1 MNNMDYRSLAGQY
14 GTPLYVYEGE
24 KIESQYRLL
33 KSCLPESFEVFYSV
47 KCNPLLGVC
56 QLFREL
62 RSGIEVASLGELH
75 MARQAGFNP
84 ADIIFTS
91 PGKSV
96 EELEAA
102 IDCGIYSINVESVE
116 EARLINGIAQGRNA
130 IVRISVRINPNF
142 NFNGAGMKMTGVPTQ
157 FGIDQSEISEAL
169 DAIGSLPYVS
179 LIGIHVFTGTQ
190 MLDADLIVRNVA
202 EVMKLAVELSDT
214 HDFPLQFLD
223 LGGGFGVPYFQGE
236 QHLDTEKLRLGLAE
250 LWEQYGDQL
259 KGTRIGV
266 ESGRFLLA
274 ESGVFL
280 AEVLY
285 VKACKGAKYVVC
297 NGGSNQHASSAFL
310 GRYVRNNFPMHLH
323 GKDEGQMEEV
333 NVVGSLCTPTDVIG
347 QKVQLA
353 KAEPGDLLVVEQS
366 GAYGLTHS
374 PVLFLSHPLPAEIL
388 CYRQKTHVLRER
400 GRAEDFLKGQQSLF
414 DGGAVRDDYAYSI

>member
-1 MNNMDYRSLAGQY
+1 MNEVDYRSLAKQY

-24 KIESQYRLL
+24 KIESRYRLL
-33 KSCLPESFEVFYSV
+33 KSCLPEPFEVFYSV

-56 QLFREL
+56 QLFHGL
-62 RSGIEVASLGELH
+62 GSSIEVASLGELH

-91 PGKSV
+91 PGKSL

-102 IDCGIYSINVESVE
+102 IDFGIYSINVESVE
-116 EARLINGIAQGRNA
+116 EARLINGIAQELGKLA
-130 IVRISVRINPNF
+130 RISVRINPNF

-157 FGIDQSEISEAL
+157 FGIDQSEIAEAL
-169 DAIGSLPYVS
+169 DEIQSLPYVS
-179 LIGIHVFTGTQ
+179 LIGIHVFSGTQ
-190 MLDADLIVRNVA
+190 MLDADLIVRNFG
-202 EVMKLAVELSDT
+202 EIMKLAVELSET
-214 HDFPLQFLD
+214 HDFALQFLD

-236 QHLDTEKLRLGLAE
+236 QELDTDKLRQGLAE
-250 LWEQYGDQL
+250 LWEQYGDKL
-259 KGTRIGV
+259 GGARIGV

-280 AEVLY
+280 CKVSY
-285 VKACKGAKYVVC
+285 VKHCKGAKYVVC
-297 NGGSNQHASSAFL
+297 DGGSNQHASSAFL
-310 GRYVRNNFPMHLH
+310 GRYVRNNFPMRLY
-323 GKDEGQMEEV
+323 GKDEEQTEEV

-353 KAEPGDLLVVEQS
+353 KAEPGDLLVVEKS

-374 PVLFLSHPLPAEIL
+374 PVLFLSHALPAEVL
-388 CYRQKTHVLRER
+388 CYRQRTHVLRER
-400 GRAEDFLKGQQSLF
+400 GKAEDFLRGQHSLSE
-414 DGGAVRDDYAYSI
+414 GSAVRDEYARSI